1 MTLAHLRLVA
11 LVFLCSLGWVGCLEP
26 VPQHGLYSSYVLPAD
41 TRVPRL
47 EDDAAATKRL
57 DANDGLGMSI
67 PLHSAFVAGSEV
79 QYWDFGQL
87 TSIAVKPM
95 YIFRRSADGASD
107 FSRDIGH
114 PDLIDSIPGDT
125 AYTPLR
131 QIYAVYVTDSYRNE
145 RMTSIRAIEDAV
157 EIGIALSP
165 SPAKFFVNCDV
176 TLSTVQLLAA
186 SDGTTMAPGD
196 AYYRGEL
203 VKQFCL
209 GGLVSN
215 VGAIQLKDDGTFTP
229 GRAYL
234 LRRENESQPL
244 DEMLL
249 KQDLNDDG
257 DQIDTNVIFD
267 SNVLDDTYTSIWRSF
282 EVVVPR
288 DYKFGAAM
296 SEADLF
302 DKSSGQLV
310 AKPTVIEFHDT
321 GTYLNRPIRLVR
333 P

>member
-1 MTLAHLRLVA
+1 
-11 LVFLCSLGWVGCLEP
+11 
-26 VPQHGLYSSYVLPAD
+26 VLPAD
-41 TRVPRL
+41 ARVPRL
-47 EDDAAATKRL
+47 EDDPAATKRL
-57 DANDGLGMSI
+57 DANDGLGMSV
-67 PLHSAFVAGSEV
+67 PLHSAFVGGNEV

-95 YIFRRSADGASD
+95 YIFRRSAEGVSD
-107 FSRDIGH
+107 FSGDVRH
-114 PDLIDSIPGDT
+114 PDLIDSIPGDS

-131 QIYAVYVTDSYRNE
+131 QIYAVYVTDTYKGQ
-145 RMTSIRAIEDAV
+145 RMTSLRAIEDAV
-157 EIGIALSP
+157 ELGIAVSP
-165 SPAKFFVNCDV
+165 APAKFFVNCDV
-176 TLSTVQLLAA
+176 TLSTVQLLAS

-215 VGAIQLKDDGTFTP
+215 VGAIALKDDGTFTP
-229 GRAYL
+229 GRAYI

-244 DEMLL
+244 DETLL

-257 DQIDTNVIFD
+257 DQIDTNAIFD
-267 SNVLDDTYTSIWRSF
+267 SNVLDDTYTSVWRSY
-282 EVVVPR
+282 EVVVAR
-288 DYKFGAAM
+288 DYKFGTAM

-302 DKSSGQLV
+302 DKPNGQLV
-310 AKPTVIEFHDT
+310 AKPIVIEFRDT